1 MELNMQITHD
11 TLTNTATTQRK
22 NESKPVSVG
31 KLSDNVLDEKI
42 NKQQAQTFANDIYH
56 KDEHIPKNQST
67 YNRSLSIT
75 AHKSESELLVK
86 MEQTI
91 DFGELPKKLNQ
102 LRPKYENFMN
112 NLQVSSPS
120 LAQKEWG
127 FSIDSNDKL
136 VVSGNLTEDEKNYL
150 ESKLNADEDIV
161 NLAKEIPDI
170 LIKGQEYDR
179 GYDGKGKY
187 WGKYDVTQENFK
199 DIVDIKGLLDSS
211 YGPNSKAFDDG
222 FDVMSYQDNLRSQL
236 ASKAEVKYAY

>member
-1 MELNMQITHD
+1 MKITHNI
-11 TLTNTATTQRK
+11 LTDTATAQLK
-22 NESKPVSVG
+22 NRSAPVDSG
-31 KLSDNVLDEKI
+31 KLSDTHSNEKM
-42 NKQQAQTFANDIYH
+42 NKHQLQRFANDIYH
-56 KDEHIPKNQST
+56 KDEHTPQNQST
-67 YNRSLSIT
+67 YDRPLSIT

-102 LRPKYENFMN
+102 LRPKYESFMN
-112 NLQVSSPS
+112 ELEVSSPS
-120 LAQKEWG
+120 LAKKEWG
-127 FSIDSNDKL
+127 FSVDSNDKL
-136 VVSGNLTEDEKNYL
+136 VVSGNITEDEKKYL
-150 ESKLNADEDIV
+150 EEKLNADKNIV
-161 NLAKEIPDI
+161 NLAKELPDI

-211 YGPNSKAFDDG
+211 YGPNAKAFDDG
-222 FDVMSYQDNLRSQL
+222 FDVMSYQNDLRNQL

>member
-1 MELNMQITHD
+1 MEFNMKITHD
-11 TLTNTATTQRK
+11 ILTDTATAQLK
-22 NESKPVSVG
+22 NKSAPVNTG
-31 KLSDNVLDEKI
+31 KISDTHSNETM
-42 NKQQAQTFANDIYH
+42 NKQQLQKFANDIYH
-56 KDEHIPKNQST
+56 KYEHTPQNQST
-67 YNRSLSIT
+67 YDRPLSIT

-102 LRPKYENFMN
+102 LRPKYESFMN
-112 NLQVSSPS
+112 ELEVSSPS
-120 LAQKEWG
+120 LAKKEWG
-127 FSIDSNDKL
+127 FSVDSNDKL
-136 VVSGNLTEDEKNYL
+136 VVSGNITEDEKKYL
-150 ESKLNADEDIV
+150 EEKLNADKDIV
-161 NLAKEIPDI
+161 NLAKELPDI

-211 YGPNSKAFDDG
+211 YGPNAKAFDDG

-236 ASKAEVKYAY
+236 ASKAEAKYAY